1 MSKVTK
7 MAAAE
12 LEGLARDRQRIKALK
27 LELEGI
33 NTKLYSPR
41 GATLDAVPAHGGG
54 NKQED
59 KIVKAIENPKRKALQ
74 KEIKELTARVAAI
87 EETVEQLPM
96 IERRVVQAYYMGG
109 AYTMARLMQE
119 TNYSESHLIRKKLDA
134 LRHYAYMRGI
144 DDQDDAK
151 KYAKN
156 VIKKT
161 GQTVV

>member
-41 GATLDAVPAHGGG
+41 GATLDAVPTHGGG

-74 KEIKELTARVAAI
+74 KEIKQLSARVEAI

-144 DDQDDAK
+144 DVQADAN
-151 KYAKN
+151 N
-156 VIKKT
+156 VQKT
-161 GQTVV
+161 